1 MQRKRSLGFAHR
13 FRPTYAGANVGHPSL
28 PSYVA
33 MTHSDPKTDS
43 YLATGFRDVDTAAV
57 DKMARCLTY
66 MDSLPGFQQ
75 YKAAILEMMNLQ
87 RGSITADLG
96 CGLGFDVRRFSAL
109 VGSTGL
115 AIGVDSSMALIQSAS
130 EGFPAV
136 ELIQADIQRLP
147 FGAGVLDACKI
158 DRTLQHVEHPAA
170 VLNEVFRTVRSG
182 GTVVCAEPV
191 WATFVFDGGS
201 HPIAQQIT
209 KAWCEG
215 FRNPHIGREL
225 RERLKEAGFVDLRI
239 QEVALATLDFASCDM
254 VFDITQSAMQL
265 AARSG
270 SEEPLAWLTNLRDR
284 SDPVCC
290 SVTLVINFAKKP

>member
-1 MQRKRSLGFAHR
+1 
-13 FRPTYAGANVGHPSL
+13 
-28 PSYVA
+28 
-33 MTHSDPKTDS
+33 MTHSDPETDS
-43 YLATGFRDVDTAAV
+43 YLASGFRDVDTAAV
-57 DKMARCLTY
+57 DKMARCLAY

-75 YKAAILEMMNLQ
+75 YKAAVLEMMKLQ

-115 AIGVDSSMALIQSAS
+115 AIGVDSSMALIRSAS
-130 EGFPAV
+130 ESFPAV
-136 ELIQADIQRLP
+136 EFIQADIQTLP
-147 FGAGVLDACKI
+147 FANDVLDSCKI
-158 DRTLQHVEHPAA
+158 DRTLQHVERPAA

-182 GTVVCAEPV
+182 GTVVCAEPD
-191 WATFVFDGGS
+191 WGTFVIDNDR
-201 HPIAQQIT
+201 HPLARQIAQL
-209 KAWCEG
+209 WCEG

-225 RERLKEAGFVDLRI
+225 GEHLKNAGFVDLQI
-239 QEVALATLDFASCDM
+239 QEIALATLGFSSCDT

-270 SEEPLAWLTNLRDR
+270 SEEPLAWLANLRDR